1 MGRSRYHFI
10 YPDQPHFM
18 TLTVQGWLPIFTRPE
33 TVDILLESFLF
44 LINERLRI
52 QAWVILENH
61 LHLIAQSPQLD
72 QDIARFKSFN
82 ARQLLDYLQRQKAMT
97 LLNQLQQLK
106 LAHKTDRQWQLW
118 QEGVHPPKAKVRSG
132 YQTPI

>member
-1 MGRSRYHFI
+1 
-10 YPDQPHFM
+10 
-18 TLTVQGWLPIFTRPE
+18 
-33 TVDILLESFLF
+33 
-44 LINERLRI
+44 LRI

-72 QDIARFKSFN
+72 QDIARFKSFT

-97 LLNQLQQLK
+97 LLNQLQQLE
-106 LAHKTDRQWQLW
+106 LAHKTDRQWQQW

-132 YQTPI
+132 SAVLR